1 MDHYITARTAPQ
13 LSDMLIVSE
22 DTNEYK
28 LTTFRKSKII
38 YEAVIDACDL
48 IKQYM
53 KEAIDLFEMNNLTE
67 GEHRV
72 RK

>member
-1 MDHYITARTAPQ
+1 MDPYIVAKTANQ
-13 LSDMLIVSE
+13 ISEILNVSE
-22 DTNEYK
+22 DEDEYNR
-28 LTTFRKSKII
+28 TTFEKSKII
-38 YEAVIDACDL
+38 YQAVIDACDL

>member
-38 YEAVIDACDL
+38 YEAVIDASNL
-48 IKQYM
+48 IEGFIKD
-53 KEAIDLFEMNNLTE
+53 AIENL
-67 GEHRV
+67 RNYQQL
-72 RK
+72 